1 VFIVRPVSSDQ
12 QPDAIR
18 RTLVRGFC
26 GASCAAALTACGVGR
41 GAAPPPLAT
50 PTPAPVAPPPVTTV
64 APPPTT
70 AAPALAATSDIPVGG
85 GKVFPDFRLVVTR
98 PSAADLKAFTA
109 ICTHD
114 GCLLNSV
121 ADQTIN
127 CPCHG
132 SRFAITDG
140 AVVRGPAMR
149 ALTAR
154 PITIEGDSIFLGS

>member
-12 QPDAIR
+12 QPDATR
-18 RTLVRGFC
+18 RTLVRGIC
-26 GASCAAALTACGVGR
+26 GASCAAALTACGAGR
-41 GAAPPPLAT
+41 DATPPPPT
-50 PTPAPVAPPPVTTV
+50 TSTPASVAPPP
-64 APPPTT
+64 PTT
-70 AAPALAATSDIPVGG
+70 TAPALAATSDIPVGG

-98 PSAADLKAFTA
+98 PSADDLKAFTA

-121 ADQTIN
+121 ADKTIN

-154 PITIEGDSIFLGS
+154 TITVEGDSIFLGS

>member
-1 VFIVRPVSSDQ
+1 VRPVSSDR
-12 QPDAIR
+12 PDATR
-18 RTLVRGFC
+18 RSVVRGI
-26 GASCAAALTACGVGR
+26 GGLSCAAALTACGAGR
-41 GAAPPPLAT
+41 ETTPPPA
-50 PTPAPVAPPPVTTV
+50 PTSAPVAP
-64 APPPTT
+64 APPSTT
-70 AAPALAATSDIPVGG
+70 APALAATSDIPVGG

-98 PSAADLKAFTA
+98 PSATDLKAFTA

-114 GCLLNSV
+114 GCLLDSV
-121 ADQTIN
+121 ADKTIN

-154 PITIEGDSIFLGS
+154 TITVEGDSILLSS

>member
-1 VFIVRPVSSDQ
+1 MFIVRPVSSDQ

-18 RTLVRGFC
+18 RTLVRGIC
-26 GASCAAALTACGVGR
+26 GASCAAALTACGAGR
-41 GAAPPPLAT
+41 DATPPPQATTTPAAAAPPPT
-50 PTPAPVAPPPVTTV
+50 TTV
-64 APPPTT
+64 APPTTT

-98 PSAADLKAFTA
+98 PSADDLKAFTA

-121 ADQTIN
+121 ADGTIN

-132 SRFAITDG
+132 SRYAITDG

-154 PITIEGDSIFLGS
+154 TITVQGEEIFQGS

>member
-1 VFIVRPVSSDQ
+1 VFIVRRVRSDQ
-12 QPDAIR
+12 QPDATR
-18 RTLVRGFC
+18 RTLLRGVC
-26 GASCAAALTACGVGR
+26 GASCATALTACGAGR
-41 GAAPPPLAT
+41 DATPPPPAT
-50 PTPAPVAPPPVTTV
+50 TTPAAVAPPPVTTV
-64 APPPTT
+64 APAPTT

-121 ADQTIN
+121 ADTTIN

-140 AVVRGPAMR
+140 AVVRGPAVR

-154 PITIEGDSIFLGS
+154 TITVEGDSIFLSS

>member
-1 VFIVRPVSSDQ
+1 
-12 QPDAIR
+12 
-18 RTLVRGFC
+18 VRGIC
-26 GASCAAALTACGVGR
+26 GASCAAALTACGAGR
-41 GAAPPPLAT
+41 DATPLPPATTTPAAAAPPPT
-50 PTPAPVAPPPVTTV
+50 TTV

-70 AAPALAATSDIPVGG
+70 TAPALAATSDIPVGG

-121 ADQTIN
+121 ADKTIN

-154 PITIEGDSIFLGS
+154 TITVEGDSIFLGS